1 MPLNTDGVLLRP
13 GTLGRNALIGPGART
28 VDLSLFKNFHL
39 TERLRF
45 EFRAEAF
52 NLANHPVYSNPNTDI
67 TAGNFGQILGT
78 TLFSERQ
85 VQFAA
90 KLFF

>member
-1 MPLNTDGVLLRP
+1 LRSDGVLIRP
-13 GTLGRNALIGPGART
+13 GTLGRDVLIGLGGRT
-28 VDLSLFKNFHL
+28 SDMSSFKTFAL
-39 TERLRF
+39 LEKLKL

-52 NLANHPVYSNPNTDI
+52 NIANHPVYSNPNGDM
-67 TAGNFGQILGT
+67 TAGNFGQITGT
-78 TLFSERQ
+78 LLASECQ